1 MENKDQ
7 VKVAE
12 LKRFFESRKPGIS
25 VCTDRDSDLR
35 AASFR
40 FDPDEAHVVSRLLY
54 ISADVLDDHS
64 IDKIIEGLK
73 SRRWEEVLES
83 VPEGTKIIYTS
94 KGFQTVR

>member
-12 LKRFFESRKPGIS
+12 LKQFLESRKPGIS
-25 VCTDRDSDLR
+25 VCTNWDYDLR

-40 FDPDEAHVVSRLLY
+40 FDPDEAHVLSRLLY
-54 ISADVLDDHS
+54 ISDDVLDDHS

-73 SRRWEEVLES
+73 SRRWEEVIDS
-83 VPEGTKIIYTS
+83 VSAGTKIIYTS